1 MENLITG
8 LNKIKITENLI
19 IGLNKI
25 TITDSEETSDKD
37 KLNIIE
43 LFRKNI
49 KDKKIELEKYNNKH
63 CGKEG
68 YWLEKQMNIKHNSL
82 NEPDIHGYE
91 MKKDSKKITFGD
103 FSASEYLF
111 SKDKKY
117 INDTNK
123 WDADLV
129 NITKDQFIKFFGTQK
144 ILKNNR
150 YSWSG
155 SCIPTYNNWNTCGQ
169 KLTVTYEND
178 ICILYSYSED
188 KRDDIKINF
197 PYYLKKDNILI
208 VIWKNK
214 KMREHINKKFNN
226 KGFFIIKKYENT
238 YNKICFGKKFD
249 YECFIDGI
257 KNKIVFF
264 DSGMYIGNNRN
275 YSQFRSCT
283 GNFWDTL
290 IIEEYT

>member
-1 MENLITG
+1 MKNLIIG
-8 LNKIKITENLI
+8 LNKITITENLI

-117 INDTNK
+117 INDTNN

-214 KMREHINKKFNN
+214 KICDNTQIDNDVTGLNVIIKLIKQNDDFKKLLIEQCKTLTEQNKILIEQNKIIIELSKN
-226 KGFFIIKKYENT
+226 KG
-238 YNKICFGKKFD
+238 
-249 YECFIDGI
+249 
-257 KNKIVFF
+257 
-264 DSGMYIGNNRN
+264 
-275 YSQFRSCT
+275 
-283 GNFWDTL
+283 
-290 IIEEYT
+290 